1 MDIAGYL
8 SDQLKITKVR
18 DHAAAGTAPL
28 TSAGVDMAADGGF
41 DGVLFLTSLSVANAG
56 NFMTAGHAD
65 ADAAYAPTIATV
77 NSGASDE
84 DLLLDIKQP
93 AKRWVNVIVTTAG
106 SATTVESIW
115 AIQYRGR
122 SAPNVNALAGT
133 LAHAK
138 FNAPATA

>member
-8 SDQLKITKVR
+8 SDQIRITKVK
-18 DHAAAGTAPL
+18 DHSAAGTSPI
-28 TSAGVDMAADGGF
+28 TGSGVDMAADGGY

-65 ADAAYAPTIATV
+65 ADTGYAPTVATV

-84 DLLLDIKQP
+84 DLILDIKQP
-93 AKRWVNVIVTTAG
+93 VKRWVNVIVTTAG
-106 SATTVESIW
+106 SSTTVESIW
-115 AIQYRGR
+115 AVQYRGR
-122 SAPNVNALAGT
+122 TAPLTNALAGT
-133 LAHAK
+133 LALAK